1 MQKAGNTES
10 PLKPGDMETIEI
22 IDLGISGDGIGRIGG
37 MAVFVPE
44 TIPGD
49 CALVEITQVKKN
61 AARGTLRELTIPSA
75 HRVKDQCPYGSV
87 CGGCSL
93 RKMSYQGQLALKEKW
108 VKDRL
113 IRIGGVMNPLV
124 RPVMGMEQNWQNPG
138 PWRYR
143 NKASFPVGRV
153 SGSDKKKKA
162 CNIGFYRL
170 GSNEIIDCQTCLLQT
185 EPAEVA
191 AQVIREYA
199 KEEKLSIYD
208 RKTGTGILRHVVVRT
223 AFGTGEVMVILVT
236 TQQRLPHTDRLVHRL
251 NDAINGLS
259 DRMRSQMKGE
269 RGANGQISLTS
280 SIQEECNASRRL
292 HQKES
297 GSSASQTTLMQETSF
312 TAPSLN
318 EQPSFADP
326 TLDEQASFAERIL
339 DEEPALARQAASIL
353 QEDDDF
359 GYSLESVILNVNK
372 KKTSQNM
379 GAQCITLAGTPT
391 IRDFM
396 CGMEFE
402 ISPLSFYQVNPVQ
415 TERLYAKVKEFASL
429 TGQETVLDLYCGVGT
444 IGLYLA
450 DQAKQVI
457 GIESVKSAVLDA
469 NRNAT
474 INGIV
479 NARYIC
485 GKAEEILP
493 ALIEKGGLSGLP
505 ENRLCGYLASEGN
518 GTVGFGEAPES
529 ESHSGINCDL
539 KSELDVELTGDSENQ
554 LCGSLT
560 SDLENQSIRES
571 KDDWKTQSDDRT
583 NDHLESGLDVGFID
597 DLDAAE
603 NRKNHLAD
611 HANVVILD
619 PPRSGCERPLLEA
632 VLDVCPK
639 RIVYVSCDPA
649 TLARDVKILREG
661 GYEMVEA
668 QPVDMF
674 AFTMGVEVV
683 ALLTRKR

>member
-22 IDLGISGDGIGRIGG
+22 VDLGISGDGIGRIGG

-49 CALVEITQVKKN
+49 CALVEIVQVKQN
-61 AARGTLRELTIPSA
+61 VARGILRELTIPSA
-75 HRVKDQCPYGSV
+75 YRVKDQCPYGSV

-93 RKMSYQGQLALKEKW
+93 RKMSYQGQMALKEKW

-113 IRIGGVMNPLV
+113 IRIGGVSNPLV
-124 RPVMGMEQNWQNPG
+124 RPVIGMEQDWQKPG

-153 SGSDKKKKA
+153 SGSDKKNKA
-162 CNIGFYRL
+162 CNIGFHRM

-185 EPAEVA
+185 EAAEAV
-191 AQVIREYA
+191 AQVVRNYVR
-199 KEEKLSIYD
+199 EEKLPIYD

-223 AFGTGEVMVILVT
+223 AFGTGEVMVILVA
-236 TQQRLPHTDRLVHRL
+236 TQQRLPHADRLVLRL
-251 NDAINGLS
+251 NDAINDLS
-259 DRMRSQMKGE
+259 DRMGLQRK
-269 RGANGQISLTS
+269 
-280 SIQEECNASRRL
+280 EE
-292 HQKES
+292 
-297 GSSASQTTLMQETSF
+297 
-312 TAPSLN
+312 
-318 EQPSFADP
+318 
-326 TLDEQASFAERIL
+326 
-339 DEEPALARQAASIL
+339 EEFS
-353 QEDDDF
+353 
-359 GYSLESVILNVNK
+359 YSLESVILNINK
-372 KKTSQNM
+372 NKTSQIM
-379 GAQCITLAGTPT
+379 GTQCITLAGTPT
-391 IRDFM
+391 VRDFI

-415 TERLYAKVKEFASL
+415 TERLYAKVKEYASL

-450 DQAKQVI
+450 DQANQVI
-457 GIESVKSAVLDA
+457 GIESAKSAVLDA

-485 GKAEEILP
+485 GKAEELLP
-493 ALIEKGGLSGLP
+493 ALIEKGEISCQREVKPTDQPVSGQNSR
-505 ENRLCGYLASEGN
+505 EDN
-518 GTVGFGEAPES
+518 GM
-529 ESHSGINCDL
+529 
-539 KSELDVELTGDSENQ
+539 TGA
-554 LCGSLT
+554 
-560 SDLENQSIRES
+560 
-571 KDDWKTQSDDRT
+571 SDD
-583 NDHLESGLDVGFID
+583 LAVVG
-597 DLDAAE
+597 
-603 NRKNHLAD
+603 NRKTHLAVHGD
-611 HANVVILD
+611 VVILD

-649 TLARDVKILREG
+649 TLARDVKVLMEG
-661 GYEMVEA
+661 GYELIEA

-683 ALLTRKR
+683 CLLVRKA